1 MNYERN
7 ERATNRSVFADVEPT
22 NLRRERANFTVQTM
36 PWLAVLAIFVLR
48 YTDSDRRSNFW
59 RIANRILLPLCKSNA
74 NCCTFREKT
83 SWKLSR
89 AFIDREDGSFFFS
102 FLLSSSF
109 FVRNEF
115 QARRVSTNYLTEVT
129 RYESS
134 LKWIVLFV
142 PLPMLMIR
150 DSSLFPLLLNC
161 PLDSFDNF
169 FVAYVYNE
177 ESWIAKCIHVYYMYS
192 WEYFC
197 FCIGRR
203 YYSDSRTLK

>member
-1 MNYERN
+1 MNE
-7 ERATNRSVFADVEPT
+7 TNAQQTDRYLPMSNRPIYVESVQISLYKLCPGSPFSLSSFSDTRTRIVVRIFGESPTESYCRFANQT
-22 NLRRERANFTVQTM
+22 QTV
-36 PWLAVLAIFVLR
+36 A
-48 YTDSDRRSNFW
+48 S
-59 RIANRILLPLCKSNA
+59 
-74 NCCTFREKT
+74 FREKT

-89 AFIDREDGSFFFS
+89 AFIDREDRFYGSFFLS

-134 LKWIVLFV
+134 LKLIVLFV
-142 PLPMLMIR
+142 LRVRTNLLSVVSVTYLPLPMLMIR
-150 DSSLFPLLLNC
+150 DSSLFPLLLDR

-177 ESWIAKCIHVYYMYS
+177 ES
-192 WEYFC
+192 
-197 FCIGRR
+197 
-203 YYSDSRTLK
+203 

>member
-1 MNYERN
+1 MNE
-7 ERATNRSVFADVEPT
+7 TNAQQTDRYLPMSNRPIYAESVQISLYKLCPGSPFSLSSFSDTRTRIVVRIFGESPTESYCRFANQT
-22 NLRRERANFTVQTM
+22 QTV
-36 PWLAVLAIFVLR
+36 A
-48 YTDSDRRSNFW
+48 S
-59 RIANRILLPLCKSNA
+59 
-74 NCCTFREKT
+74 FREKT

-89 AFIDREDGSFFFS
+89 AFIDREDGSFFLS